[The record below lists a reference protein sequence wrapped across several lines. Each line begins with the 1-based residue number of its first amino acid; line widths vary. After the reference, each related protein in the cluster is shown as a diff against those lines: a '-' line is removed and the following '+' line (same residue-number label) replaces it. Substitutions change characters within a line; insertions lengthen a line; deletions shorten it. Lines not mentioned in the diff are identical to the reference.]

1 MATTTLEATAKTL
14 PSPVIAPAQTATYL
28 TTWLSEFEEKTA
40 QEFRQR
46 TKLDYQ
52 QTIHEIVSAAEPEAG
67 AHVLDFATGSGVIAR
82 QFVGRV
88 GDAGRIVGTDTALH
102 IEQARLAALSAKVG
116 SKLEWRAAAPD
127 KLDKLPFEPASFD
140 IVTCAMAFHRL
151 PATSS
156 AIGVLSAM
164 QRVLKP
170 GGRLIIAD
178 QLAPMKHSPLRVW
191 SRQSYYRYVVRDQVE
206 ADAQFYQA
214 EALIEMLRAAGFR
227 QQMVKVLRQR
237 NEHDWAFAI
246 VKAVK

>member
-14 PSPVIAPAQTATYL
+14 ASHVVAPAQTATYL

-52 QTIHEIVSAAEPEAG
+52 TTIHEIVSAAEPESG

-88 GDAGRIVGTDTALH
+88 GDTGRIVGTDTAAHL
-102 IEQARLAALSAKVG
+102 EQARLAALSAKV
-116 SKLEWRAAAPD
+116 SRKLEWREAIP
-127 KLDKLPFEPASFD
+127 DKLPFEPNSFD

-151 PATSS
+151 PAMT
-156 AIGVLSAM
+156 VLNSV

-178 QLAPMKHSPLRVW
+178 QLAPTKHSPLRVW
-191 SRQSYYRYVVRDQVE
+191 WRQSYYRYIVRDQVE
-206 ADAQFYQA
+206 AEAQFYQA

>member
-1 MATTTLEATAKTL
+1 MTTTTLDATAKTL
-14 PSPVIAPAQTATYL
+14 PSATAPAPTETYL

-52 QTIHEIVSAAEPEAG
+52 QTIHEIISAAEPEAG
-67 AHVLDFATGSGVIAR
+67 AHMLDFATGSGVIAR
-82 QFVGRV
+82 LFVGRV
-88 GDAGRIVGTDTALH
+88 GDTGRIVGTDTATQV
-102 IEQARLAALSAKVG
+102 EQARLAALSAKVG
-116 SKLEWRAAAPD
+116 SKLEWRASTP
-127 KLDKLPFEPASFD
+127 DKLPFDENSFD

-151 PATSS
+151 PATTVLNS
-156 AIGVLSAM
+156 AY
-164 QRVLKP
+164 RVLKP

-178 QLAPMKHSPLRVW
+178 LLAPMKHSPLRVW
-191 SRQSYYRYVVRDQVE
+191 WRQSYYRYVMRDQVE

-214 EALIEMLRAAGFR
+214 EALVEMLRAAGFR

>member
-14 PSPVIAPAQTATYL
+14 PSPVATVQPATYL

-40 QEFRQR
+40 QEFQQR
-46 TKLDYQ
+46 TKLDYKA
-52 QTIHEIVSAAEPEAG
+52 TLNEIVSAAEPEAG

-88 GDAGRIVGTDTALH
+88 GDTGRIVGTDTAAHL
-102 IEQARLAALSAKVG
+102 EQARLAALSAKVS
-116 SKLEWRAAAPD
+116 SKLEWRASTP
-127 KLDKLPFEPASFD
+127 DKLPFEPNSFD

-151 PATSS
+151 PAMT
-156 AIGVLSAM
+156 VLSAL

-191 SRQSYYRYVVRDQVE
+191 WRQSYYRYVVRDQVE

-214 EALIEMLRAAGFR
+214 EALVEMLRAAGFR

>member
-14 PSPVIAPAQTATYL
+14 ASPVAPAQAATYL

-40 QEFRQR
+40 QEFRKR

-52 QTIHEIVSAAEPEAG
+52 QTIHEIITAAEPESG

-102 IEQARLAALSAKVG
+102 IEQARLAALSAKV
-116 SKLEWRAAAPD
+116 SRKLEWRESTP
-127 KLDKLPFEPASFD
+127 DKLPFDSDSFD

-151 PATSS
+151 PAAT
-156 AIGVLSAM
+156 VLSSL

-178 QLAPMKHSPLRVW
+178 LLAPMKHSPLRAW
-191 SRQSYYRYVVRDQVE
+191 WRRNYYRFIVRDRVE

-214 EALIEMLRAAGFR
+214 EALVEMLRAAGFR

-237 NEHDWAFAI
+237 DEHDWAFAI
-246 VKAVK
+246 IKAVK